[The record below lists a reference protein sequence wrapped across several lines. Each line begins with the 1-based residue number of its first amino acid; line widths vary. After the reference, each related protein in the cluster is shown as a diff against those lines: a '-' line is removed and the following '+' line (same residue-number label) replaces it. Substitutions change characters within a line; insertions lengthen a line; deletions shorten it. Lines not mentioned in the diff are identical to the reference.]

1 MILHK
6 NFTCECMIYIQTRE
20 TQENV
25 LLTPLTFIGT
35 DDFSFLFGHWI
46 HAMGVQNTSQVSS
59 NLEKQLGRHN
69 YVRYK

>member
-1 MILHK
+1 M
-6 NFTCECMIYIQTRE
+6 MYIQTRE

-46 HAMGVQNTSQVSS
+46 HAMGVQKYVSYFFKIG
-59 NLEKQLGRHN
+59 EIGRST
-69 YVRYK
+69 

>member
-1 MILHK
+1 
-6 NFTCECMIYIQTRE
+6 MIYIQTRE

-46 HAMGVQNTSQVSS
+46 HAMGVQKYVPQTWRNITMYVIDRIRARIGTS
-59 NLEKQLGRHN
+59 EH
-69 YVRYK
+69 